1 MINTSNIFEKKFLDT
16 DIKEIISSIRND
28 GVYFFKSAIDKN
40 FIDQF
45 LDEIN
50 ENKFSINKNWTTGVY
65 TSSQYYVKHLLGCSK
80 QFYNLISHDYIHSF
94 CENFFAKDYRLKAF
108 RYYETYSNHKMA
120 WHTDNKI
127 SKKKGSD
134 IYKEIP
140 GIIFIIYLSDV
151 KNGEF
156 QFIKQSHKISDQ
168 ETYNDYSDD
177 FIINKYK
184 DDILSFKGEKG
195 DLIIYD
201 TYGIHRA
208 KQVTQSDFVRK
219 SLFFQVDTDL
229 NSAEP
234 SLINPSFFRD
244 LDQKKLNFFG
254 FGLKNE
260 SDTYPITNFKTLP
273 IKISSKIFFN
283 YFNYKILKSV
293 YKLIPNKLKKNLK
306 FFFGKRFDTK

>member
-16 DIKEIISSIRND
+16 DLTEIISYIQND

-40 FIDQF
+40 FIDRF
-45 LDEIN
+45 LNEIN

-65 TSSQYYVKHLLGCSK
+65 TPNQYYVKHLLGCSK
-80 QFYNLISHDYIHSF
+80 QFYNLISHDYIHLF
-94 CENFFAKDYRLKAF
+94 CANFFAKDYRLKAF

-127 SKKKGSD
+127 SKKKGHD
-134 IYKEIP
+134 IFKEIP
-140 GIIFIIYLSDV
+140 GIIFIIYLDEV
-151 KNGEF
+151 NDGEF
-156 QFIKQSHKISDQ
+156 QFIKKTHKISNQ
-168 ETYNDYSDD
+168 EAYNDYSDD

-184 DDILSFKGEKG
+184 DDILSFKGKKG

-208 KQVTQSDFVRK
+208 KQVTQNNFVRK
-219 SLFFQVDTDL
+219 SLFFQIDTNL

-234 SLINPSFFRD
+234 SLINPSFFKK
-244 LDQKKLNFFG
+244 LDEKELNFFG
-254 FGLKNE
+254 FGLDNE

-273 IKISSKIFFN
+273 TKISLKVFFN
-283 YFNYKILKSV
+283 YFRYKILKFF
-293 YKLIPNKLKKNLK
+293 YKMTSKKFQKNAKK
-306 FFFGKRFDTK
+306 FFRKEV